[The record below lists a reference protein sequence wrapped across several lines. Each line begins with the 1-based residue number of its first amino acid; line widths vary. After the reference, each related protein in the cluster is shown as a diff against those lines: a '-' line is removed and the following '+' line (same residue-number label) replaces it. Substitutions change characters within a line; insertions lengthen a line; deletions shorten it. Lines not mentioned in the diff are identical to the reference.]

1 MTNNDEPGPPT
12 TRPEPWAEAIIF
24 VGLQGAGKSTFYK
37 ERFFNTHLRVNL
49 DMLRTRH
56 RERILLRAC
65 IEMQSPFV
73 VDNTNPTVADRA
85 GYIALAKEAG
95 YRVIGYSF
103 ATTPQECARRNAARA
118 EAARVPRGA
127 IWGTHK
133 RLQGPTLAEGFD
145 TLYVVRPD
153 GAGGFAIEEWPGEV

>member
-1 MTNNDEPGPPT
+1 MTDEGAPVPT
-12 TRPEPWAEAIIF
+12 VARPEPWAEAIIF

-65 IEMQSPFV
+65 IEMKSPFV
-73 VDNTNPTVADRA
+73 VDNTNPTIADRA
-85 GYIALAKEAG
+85 GYIALAKEAA
-95 YRVIGYSF
+95 YRVSGYF
-103 ATTPQECARRNAARA
+103 FETPPQECARRNAGRA
-118 EAARVPRGA
+118 EAERVPPGA

-133 RLQGPTLAEGFD
+133 RLQGPTFAEGFD
-145 TLYVVRPD
+145 ALYAVRPD
-153 GAGGFAIEEWPGEV
+153 GAGGFVSEEWPGKV